1 MSLKLINNPI
11 LFQGRKKQNAY
22 FEGWYFKQ
30 VSDDLKTIISIIPG
44 VSFDKRDPHCF
55 IQLIAN
61 RSAGGPDNPPLMTE
75 YFRFPLEEFKYQD
88 HPFSIQIGENNFS
101 EDGLF
106 LSIESVGVKI
116 KGQIN
121 FGPFRGIKTSL
132 LNPNIM
138 GIFAYIPKMEC
149 NHGIVSMTHW
159 LKGSLDLNGEKI
171 SFNQGKGYIEKDWGT
186 SFPKSYLWLHS
197 NNFEGSDA
205 SFMCSVANIP
215 FLGNSFKGFIC
226 NLCIDGTEYRF
237 ATYNGSKLE
246 LTEFSSSRTKLILRR
261 RNLVLKIEASMEL
274 GGLLKAPH
282 LGSMAHQIKEGIF
295 GKVEISLE
303 NSRGE
308 IIFNGVSSQCG
319 IELMPE
325 GVAKI

>member
-1 MSLKLINNPI
+1 MWLKLIENPI
-11 LFQGRKKQNAY
+11 LFQGRNKHKAY

-30 VSDDLKTIISIIPG
+30 VSEDLKTIISIIPG
-44 VSFDKRDPHCF
+44 ISLDKKDPHCF

-61 RSAGGPDNPPLMTE
+61 RSHDGTENSPLMTE
-75 YFRFPLEEFKYQD
+75 YFRFPLESFKYEDQ
-88 HPFSIQIGENNFS
+88 PFSIQIGENIFS

-106 LSIESVGVKI
+106 VSLESKKTKI
-116 KGQIN
+116 KGKID
-121 FGPFRGIKTSL
+121 FAPFTGIKTTL
-132 LNPNIM
+132 FIPNIM

-159 LKGSLDLNGEKI
+159 LKGALELNGETI

-197 NNFEGSDA
+197 NNFQGSDA

-215 FLGNSFKGFIC
+215 FLGGSFKGFIC
-226 NLCIDGTEYRF
+226 NLSLDDKEYRF
-237 ATYNGSKLE
+237 ATYNGSRLE
-246 LTEFSSSRTKLILRR
+246 LIDFSSSHTKLILRR
-261 RNLVLKIEASMEL
+261 KNLVLKIEASMEL

-295 GKVEISLE
+295 GKVEITLE
-303 NSRGE
+303 NSHGD
-308 IIFNGVSSQCG
+308 IIFKGVSSQCG